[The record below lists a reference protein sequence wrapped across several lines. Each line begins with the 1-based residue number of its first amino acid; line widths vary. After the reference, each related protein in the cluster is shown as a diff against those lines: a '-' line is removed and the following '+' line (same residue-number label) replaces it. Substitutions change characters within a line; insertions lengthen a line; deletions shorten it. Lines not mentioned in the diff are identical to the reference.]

1 MEPKDSVQNA
11 SCLKQS
17 KEETKKNSR
26 GFHICLLAVFSLG
39 YVKQRSTFIRSFM
52 DQVCFQASVTLGS
65 HNVFLSLSKQSGF
78 YHKAVQ
84 LQLMAFHFSDP
95 NHD

>member
-1 MEPKDSVQNA
+1 MEPNDSVQNA

-17 KEETKKNSR
+17 TEETNKNSK
-26 GFHICLLAVFSLG
+26 GFYIRLLAVFPLG
-39 YVKQRSTFIRSFM
+39 YVKQRSTFIRSFI
-52 DQVCFQASVTLGS
+52 DQLCFYFSVTLGS
-65 HNVFLSLSKQSGF
+65 HNVLLSLSKQSGF
-78 YHKAVQ
+78 YQKEVQ

>member
-17 KEETKKNSR
+17 TEETNKNSR
-26 GFHICLLAVFSLG
+26 GFYIRLLAVFSLG

-52 DQVCFQASVTLGS
+52 DQPCFHVNVTLGS

-78 YHKAVQ
+78 YQKEVQ
-84 LQLMAFHFSDP
+84 LQLTAFLFSDP